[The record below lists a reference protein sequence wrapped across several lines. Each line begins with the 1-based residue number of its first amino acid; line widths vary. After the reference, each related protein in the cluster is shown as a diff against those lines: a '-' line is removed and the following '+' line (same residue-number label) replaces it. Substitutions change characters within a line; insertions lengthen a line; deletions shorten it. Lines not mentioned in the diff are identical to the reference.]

1 MKRPILVLTCIIT
14 IILGLS
20 IAQASM
26 ANQISTTGADLVAVQ
41 EQVKDYKKNNTIL
54 NEQVLEASSFTN
66 LQKKAKKLGFVEA
79 KTPEYMNAPLPLAKR

>member
-1 MKRPILVLTCIIT
+1 MKRPFLVLSFIIT

-41 EQVKDYKKNNTIL
+41 QEVKEYKKNNTIL
-54 NEQVLEASSFTN
+54 KEKVLEASSFTN
-66 LQKKAKKLGFVEA
+66 LTKKAKKLGFVEA
-79 KTPEYMNAPLPLAKR
+79 KAPEYLNAPLPLAKR